1 MPLSLAEWSR
11 YARHLALPEV
21 GREGQERLK
30 AGSALVVG
38 AGGLGSPVAL
48 YLAAAG
54 VGRIGLVDFDRVEES
69 NLQRQI
75 IHGTGSIGHPKLASA
90 AERLRDLNPYV
101 EVEPHGV
108 RLDSSNALQI
118 VGQYDLVIDGTD
130 NFPTRYLVN
139 DAAVLLKKPNVYVSI
154 FRFEGQASLFGVDG
168 GPCYR
173 CLYPEPP
180 PPAVVPNCEEGG
192 VLGVVPGIIGSIQ
205 AAEALKLLL
214 GVGRT
219 LAGRLLLFDAA
230 RMSFREIALRRN
242 PACPVCGD
250 APTVRALIDY
260 EQFCGYARV
269 TDASGTITAAELS
282 EELESDA
289 PPLLIDVREDYEWDV
304 SHLAQAQ
311 HIPMARFREG
321 AASLPRDRDIVV
333 YCRSGSRS
341 ANAAAMLR
349 IAGVTRVRNLSGGLV
364 AWAREMDPSMRVV

>member
-1 MPLSLAEWSR
+1 LSLAEWSR

-30 AGSALVVG
+30 AGSALIIG
-38 AGGLGSPVAL
+38 AGGLGSPAAL

-54 VGRIGLVDFDRVEES
+54 VGRVGIVDFDRVEES

-75 IHGTGSIGHPKLASA
+75 IHGTPSVGRPKLASA
-90 AERLRDLNPYV
+90 AQRIRELNPWV
-101 EVEPHGV
+101 EVELYAA
-108 RLDSSNALQI
+108 RLESSNALQI
-118 VGQYDLVIDGTD
+118 LGQYDLVLDGTD

-139 DAAVLLKKPNVYVSI
+139 DAAVMLKKPNVYGSI
-154 FRFEGQASLFGVDG
+154 FRFEGQASVFGIDG

-173 CLYPEPP
+173 CIYPDPP

-192 VLGVVPGIIGSIQ
+192 VLGVVPGIIGSVQ
-205 AAEALKLLL
+205 AAEALKIIL

-219 LAGRLLLFDAA
+219 LSGRLLLFDAA

-250 APTVRALIDY
+250 APTIRELVDY
-260 EQFCGYARV
+260 ERFCGYAGPGP
-269 TDASGTITAAELS
+269 DATITPGELRARLDSS
-282 EELESDA
+282 E

-304 SHLAQAQ
+304 SHLAQAR
-311 HIPMARFREG
+311 HIPMARLRESAG
-321 AASLPRDRDIVV
+321 SLPRDREIVV

-341 ANAAAMLR
+341 ANAAALLR
-349 IAGVTRVRNLSGGLV
+349 NSGFARVRNLTGGL
-364 AWAREMDPSMRVV
+364 AGWAREIDPSMRVV